1 MVSSVR
7 ADEIVAEAQKISPK
21 IDLANSNGPSQY
33 ALRVLLP
40 NSETATDPDQECVV
54 VQVKRPDGLRE
65 VWDVSKFLRFA
76 DNLKQDGLETPES
89 SLQKVLESLAMR
101 ADAIEKKQ
109 DRLSKLS
116 KKQSDI
122 FSQLKPN

>member
-1 MVSSVR
+1 V
-7 ADEIVAEAQKISPK
+7 QKLSPK
-21 IDLANSNGPSQY
+21 VDLANSNGPSQY
-33 ALRVLLP
+33 VLRVLLP
-40 NSETATDPDQECVV
+40 NSESATDPDQECVV
-54 VQVKRPDGLRE
+54 VEVKRRDGLRE

-101 ADAIEKKQ
+101 ADAIDKKQ